1 MTEIQ
6 RAAPPVAAEPR
17 PRAAETAEGG
27 VRLHIAVEP
36 ARAVILLDGVP
47 IGRSPVTAALWGD
60 GEHLV
65 TALPVCTRADQAFYG
80 ITRALTFSG
89 GALSSGAPDAKVFDW
104 GGGVWEAELRL
115 PPLPTARP
123 RVFPYTLAQL
133 QWERQLA
140 VLYYDDGLWLS
151 VETGA
156 RVLAGFALSGAASGE
171 LSIRNR
177 CLFAVTRGGS
187 GEEALVLAP
196 NRSVL
201 LNVRADR
208 ILLEDGQVAAID
220 RLPTQRGYERR
231 TRYRLVDGVFAAEP
245 PETGFFTHAPGPVT
259 DPVRA
264 LLESLLAGDASGA
277 ADYLSPSLR
286 EGLDAAALSDFL
298 GPFTGVRPFFLEP
311 DVLGL
316 TRAPIGDAIPCR
328 RFRFLLDD
336 DGRIDNIEEAEIGG
350 EM

>member
-1 MTEIQ
+1 MSEIQ
-6 RAAPPVAAEPR
+6 GIAPPAAEPY
-17 PRAAETAEGG
+17 P
-27 VRLHIAVEP
+27 IAVESAEGDIHLHITVGP

-47 IGRSPVTAALWGD
+47 VGRSPVTAALCGD

-80 ITRALTFSG
+80 VTRALTFSG
-89 GALSSGAPDAKVFDW
+89 GALSSGAPDTEVFDW
-104 GGGVWEAELRL
+104 GGGVFEAALHL
-115 PPLPTARP
+115 PPLPAARP
-123 RVFPYTLAQL
+123 RTFPYTLAQL
-133 QWERQLA
+133 PWERQLA

-156 RVLAGFALSGAASGE
+156 RVLAGFALLGTASGE
-171 LSIRNR
+171 LSIQNR
-177 CLFAVTRGGS
+177 CLFAVTRDGPT
-187 GEEALVLAP
+187 EEALVLAP

-208 ILLEDGQVAAID
+208 ILLEDGQIAAID
-220 RLPTQRGYERR
+220 RLPSQRGYERR
-231 TRYRLVDGVFAAEP
+231 TRYRLVNGAFAADP
-245 PETGFFTHAPGPVT
+245 PETGFFTHAPEPVA

-264 LLESLLAGDASGA
+264 LLESLLAGDAPSA

-286 EGLDAAALSDFL
+286 EGLDAAALADFF

-316 TRAPIGDAIPCR
+316 TLEPAGDAIPCR

-336 DGRIDNIEEAEIGG
+336 DGRIDNIEEAETGG